1 MLKINVFIDT
11 SLNFGLVC
19 LSVVEQRSLT
29 DIKCSIFIEKVLSR
43 PRLSILP
50 TIKKQW
56 HIVILNVIQKREH
69 SFKFSRSVF
78 LLC

>member
-1 MLKINVFIDT
+1 MLKINVFIHT
-11 SLNFGLVC
+11 AFNFGLIG
-19 LSVVEQRSLT
+19 LSIVEQRSLT

-56 HIVILNVIQKREH
+56 HVVILDVMQKREH
-69 SFKFSRSVF
+69 SFKFG
-78 LLC
+78 